1 MTRYPVVVEQSPDGS
16 WCAYTLAPTVMTG
29 LGDSRESALA
39 DLEGAAKFWV
49 EYMKETGQPIPP
61 AEIEVTSIEVA
72 A

>member
-1 MTRYPVVVEQSPDGS
+1 
-16 WCAYTLAPTVMTG
+16 MTG